1 MRALPKICGFPTSEE
16 VTRED
21 MYLEASR
28 IWWNVLTSKDWL
40 QAFKAH
46 PRIGDKEA
54 LRKKFKKS
62 KVVWESGEQA
72 GAANAS
78 EKTLADLK
86 DANELYE
93 RRYGFIFLVCAT
105 GKVFVFL
112 YFSFS

>member
-1 MRALPKICGFPTSEE
+1 MHPQDFQLPVPRLHRQDFQNHGKSEKSRFYYGFGSKNQKTS
-16 VTRED
+16 RL
-21 MYLEASR
+21 YNGFS
-28 IWWNVLTSKDWL
+28 
-40 QAFKAH
+40 FKN
-46 PRIGDKEA
+46 
-54 LRKKFKKS
+54 RKKFKKS

>member
-1 MRALPKICGFPTSEE
+1 MAKRAPFA
-16 VTRED
+16 TRED